1 MERPDVVTIVDAAKI
16 LECSERSIRNMS
28 TRGELTKIT
37 LEGKKYYLREQVISL
52 RASKDTRSIRLD
64 EVAQL
69 HKLIINLNSYI
80 VRMDARVAL
89 LENII
94 ETRDDQ
100 TSLGPSEIR
109 VFKEMAVDML
119 SSLDTPYSEIHAWAN
134 DINKL
139 SYEDAQKIDIQL
151 LYVLISHFTY
161 MLTNNSEF
169 LGGWDLHRVKDLL
182 TLARFKI
189 LGYAQLARIN
199 SLEGPPM
206 IISVLNQL
214 LKKVN

>member
-1 MERPDVVTIVDAAKI
+1 MERPDVVTIADAAKI
-16 LECSERSIRNMS
+16 LECSERSIRNMV
-28 TRGELTKIT
+28 TRGELTKVTID
-37 LEGKKYYLREQVISL
+37 KKNYYLREQVISL
-52 RASKDTRSIRLD
+52 RSSMDTRSTRLD

-69 HKLIINLNSYI
+69 HKLVMNLNAYI

-94 ETRDDQ
+94 ETRDSQ

-109 VFKEMAVDML
+109 VFKEMAIDML
-119 SSLDTPYSEIHAWAN
+119 SNLDTPYSEIHSWAN

-151 LYVLISHFTY
+151 LYVLIGHFTY
-161 MLTNNSEF
+161 ILTNNSEF

-182 TLARFKI
+182 TLAKFKI
-189 LGYAQLARIN
+189 LGYAQLAGIN
-199 SLEGPPM
+199 NLEDPPM
-206 IISVLNQL
+206 IMAVLNHL
-214 LKKVN
+214 SKKAN